1 MKIKFYDIKW
11 DCDDTDV
18 SLPSTVKAIIDDTD
32 FDIESQGADFLSDK
46 YGYCVFG
53 FEYKIIS

>member
-1 MKIKFYDIKW
+1 
-11 DCDDTDV
+11 
-18 SLPSTVKAIIDDTD
+18 VKAIIDDTD

-53 FEYKIIS
+53 FEYKIIP